1 MSSIQKEILT
11 FSYNGVIQ
19 ENKNTFL
26 FKSISDQLKNFTHT
40 KPKGVLISLS
50 AIAYNEDLNSFALL
64 IKQLNLLSKK
74 IDTSISFIDYGLPL
88 YKILK
93 TLTKNT
99 NLKLFKNSSAA
110 RLFLDS
116 KSFKEGI
123 QVLVYDEDL
132 QNSQK
137 LSQELSYYG
146 YSVTLAKNLADF
158 QQFSSEKRH
167 DVVVTHSTLNLSL
180 SSSNPQKKALSLSKN
195 LIANLPVFMDTAVE
209 TLISFTGLDAQK
221 SAHSIKSFDISLTS
235 NIICSVMR
243 FSGDLEGSFVLVFPK
258 GIAITAIESILGEK
272 IEGDD
277 METIMDGVSEFCN
290 IITGSIKTVLSSKDI
305 KVVFNLPKTFTS
317 LQSTLEN
324 IGEESGIWIDMQ
336 LNGNPFYMFI
346 TK

>member
-1 MSSIQKEILT
+1 MSNIQKEILT

-19 ENKNTFL
+19 ENKNVFL
-26 FKSISDQLKNFTHT
+26 FKSITDQLKNLTQA
-40 KPKGVLISLS
+40 KGVLISLS
-50 AIAYNEDLNSFALL
+50 GIEYDEDLNGFALL
-64 IKQLNLLSKK
+64 VRQINSLSQK
-74 IDTSISFIDYGLPL
+74 IDTSIGFIDYSLPL

-99 NLKLFKNSSAA
+99 SLKLFKNGSAA

-123 QVLVYDEDL
+123 QVLVYDDDL

-137 LSQELSYYG
+137 LSQELSHYG

-167 DVVVTHSTLNLSL
+167 DVIVTHSTLNLGL

-221 SAHSIKSFDISLTS
+221 SAHSIKSFDVSLTS
-235 NIICSVMR
+235 DIICSVMR

-272 IEGDD
+272 VAQDD
-277 METIMDGVSEFCN
+277 MDTIMDGVSEFCN
-290 IITGSIKTVLSSKDI
+290 IITGSIKTVLSGKDI
-305 KVVFNLPKTFTS
+305 KVIFNLPKTFTS
-317 LQSTLEN
+317 LQATLGD
-324 IGEESGIWIDMQ
+324 IGEQSGIWIDMQ